1 MAPNPINFDRV
12 FIEFTK
18 LGETKNFVVL
28 FTVCVIFGLYFIGL
42 MFANRADRKD
52 KLKVMIN

>member
-1 MAPNPINFDRV
+1 MAPNPINFDKV

-18 LGETKNFVVL
+18 LGETENFVVL
-28 FTVCVIFGLYFIGL
+28 FTVCFIFGLYFFAL
-42 MFANRADRKD
+42 MIANRADKKD